1 MSESKIICPHC
12 GAELK
17 VTLAEATQ
25 PAPSPSPEPQP
36 EPSGRMSF
44 MDMLSAF
51 NEVLTSR
58 GYNTVGIT
66 SDTFDYLSWAFNFA
80 DHLYEEDA
88 WMFKPETYPLICDY
102 RGNIDDFKDTAYNG
116 MQAWLM
122 ASCLAELVPDIGET
136 TNTQT
141 ELYRRAYEIGGG
153 SCFPLFGT
161 RTLKADPYAMREAAG
176 IIYAI
181 CRSDQEICRNIKN
194 YRGELGGHPIP
205 ASSWEG
211 FGYENEM
218 LTDDEGRRGYKMKY
232 LGYCV
237 NTSLFLP
244 SAPGPR
250 VSGTTVCE
258 LPQPWEEG
266 QDKNQFADGNYIVDQ
281 WTYEDMVQ
289 HWNMMS
295 QTSLEEWL
303 SYSLEK
309 QNRLVNAAAIPPCT
323 YRYMF
328 GRPIRVKFDGIIY
341 KSYDGHTMSDYF
353 TFSETN
359 EDTGLCLDG
368 SFSDLEGIY
377 RYNAQVKN
385 SREQYIEM
393 VSELSDN
400 MRFTTQDPNYGRC
413 RPGCAD
419 NRKGGEKNPVHGAK
433 ENELYNID
441 LCAMVADNEEQR
453 EKILHEDGF
462 AADSPRS
469 YVSGHSAQIFTFAL
483 LLTQMDADMTKR
495 PQTWVRKAYE
505 YSVNRS
511 VGRFHWMSDVIY
523 GRLFATMTLPL
534 LNAMSQATEGYED
547 MRRFVQ
553 NPTPQDE
560 DCCINIT
567 IRNESQRTVSLN
579 GQMCLVLEN
588 PDKNGVYYGW
598 DGPYN
603 RTGHIMFD
611 AGGLVLNPGEEYTY
625 TGIEMKNDDV
635 VVRGRNPLPADLLP
649 VAGRPSNVL
658 LYDLDGS
665 SDNFVPAPIDSDII
679 FEDGTSVVLDIRT

>member
-25 PAPSPSPEPQP
+25 PAPSPEPQP
-36 EPSGRMSF
+36 EPSGRMSY

-51 NEVLTSR
+51 NEVLASR

-88 WMFKPETYPLICDY
+88 WMFRPENYPLICDY
-102 RGNIDDFKDTAYNG
+102 RGSDMTTAAIGYNA

-122 ASCLAELVPDIGET
+122 ASCLAELVPDAGET

-141 ELYRRAYEIGGG
+141 ELFWCAYNIGGCSG
-153 SCFPLFGT
+153 FPLYSDAAF
-161 RTLKADPYAMREAAG
+161 KADPYAMREVAG
-176 IIYAI
+176 IIYAT
-181 CRSDQEICRNIKN
+181 CRSDQEICRNISL
-194 YRGELGGHPIP
+194 YRSELGGHPIP

-211 FGYENEM
+211 FGYKNEM
-218 LTDDEGRRGYKMKY
+218 LTDDEGRRGYNMTY

-237 NTSLFLP
+237 NTMEFMP
-244 SAPGPR
+244 DAPGPR
-250 VSGTTVCE
+250 VPGTTVCE

-266 QDKNQFADGNYIVDQ
+266 QDKNQFADGNYLVDQ

-295 QTSLEEWL
+295 QTSLEEWM
-303 SYSLEK
+303 SYSRDK

-323 YRYMF
+323 YMYMF
-328 GRPIRVKFDGIIY
+328 GRPKRVSFDGIIY
-341 KSYDGHTMSDYF
+341 KSYDGHTMADYF

-368 SFSDLEGIY
+368 PFSDLAGIY
-377 RYNAQVKN
+377 RYNASEKN
-385 SREQYIEM
+385 SREQFIEM
-393 VSELSDN
+393 VSDLADN
-400 MRFTTQDPNYGRC
+400 MRFPTQDPNYGRC

-419 NRKGGEKNPVHGAK
+419 NRKGGEKNPTHGSQ

-469 YVSGHSAQIFTFAL
+469 YVSGHSAQIMTFAL
-483 LLTQMDADMTKR
+483 LLTQMDADTSKR

-511 VGRFHWMSDVIY
+511 VGRFHWMSDCIY

-534 LNAMSQATEGYED
+534 LNAMSQTTEGYED

-553 NPTPQDE
+553 NPTPQGE

-567 IRNESQRTVSLN
+567 IRNQSERTVSLN

-603 RTGHIMFD
+603 RTGHIVFD
-611 AGGLVLNPGEEYTY
+611 GGGLVLNPGEEYTY

-649 VAGRPSNVL
+649 AAGRPSNVL
-658 LYDLDGS
+658 LYDLDGNS
-665 SDNFVPAPIDSDII
+665 ENFVPEPIDSGII
-679 FEDGTSVVLDIRT
+679 FEDGTEIVLDIRT

>member
-1 MSESKIICPHC
+1 MSETKITCPHC

-17 VTLAEATQ
+17 VTLAEVTPQ
-25 PAPSPSPEPQP
+25 PTPEPTP
-36 EPSGRMSF
+36 TDERTSF
-44 MDMLSAF
+44 SDLLAEM
-51 NEVLTSR
+51 NKVLESR
-58 GYNTVGIT
+58 GYNPVTQTGEV
-66 SDTFDYLSWAFNFA
+66 FDYLSWVFNYA
-80 DHLYEEDA
+80 DRLYEEGA
-88 WMFKPETYPLICDY
+88 WMFRPENYPLICDY
-102 RGNIDDFKDTAYNG
+102 RGSDMTTAAIGYNA

-153 SCFPLFGT
+153 SGFPLYSDAAF
-161 RTLKADPYAMREAAG
+161 KADPYAMREVAG

-194 YRGELGGHPIP
+194 YRGELGGHLIP
-205 ASSWEG
+205 ASSWDG
-211 FGYENEM
+211 FGYANKM
-218 LTDDEGRRGYKMKY
+218 LTDDKGRRGYRMTY

-250 VSGTTVCE
+250 VPGTTVCE
-258 LPQPWEEG
+258 LPQPWEDG
-266 QDKNQFADGNYIVDQ
+266 QDKNQFADGNYLVDQ
-281 WTYEDMVQ
+281 WTYDDMVQ

-295 QTSLEEWL
+295 QTSLEEWM
-303 SYSLEK
+303 SYSREK
-309 QNRLVNAAAIPPCT
+309 QNRLVNAAAIPRCT
-323 YRYMF
+323 YMYMF
-328 GRPIRVKFDGIIY
+328 GRPKRVSFDGIIY
-341 KSYDGHTMSDYF
+341 KSYDGHTMADYF

-368 SFSDLEGIY
+368 PFSDLEGMY
-377 RYNAQVKN
+377 RYNAQTKN

-393 VSELSDN
+393 VSELADN
-400 MRFTTQDPNYGRC
+400 MRFPTQDPNYGRC

-419 NRKGGEKNPVHGAK
+419 NRKGGEKNPVHGSQ

-453 EKILHEDGF
+453 ENILHEDGF

-483 LLTQMDADMTKR
+483 LLTQMDADTSKR

-511 VGRFHWMSDVIY
+511 VGRFHWMSDCIY

-534 LNAMSQATEGYED
+534 LNAMNQTTDGYED

-553 NPTPQDE
+553 NPTPQGE

-579 GQMCLVLEN
+579 GQLCMVLEN

-603 RTGHIMFD
+603 RTGHIVFD
-611 AGGLVLNPGEEYTY
+611 GGGLVLNPGEKYTY
-625 TGIEMKNDDV
+625 TGIGMKNDDV

-658 LYDLDGS
+658 LYDLEGNS
-665 SDNFVPAPIDSDII
+665 ENFVPTPIDSGII
-679 FEDGTSVVLDIRT
+679 FEDGTSIYLDIRT